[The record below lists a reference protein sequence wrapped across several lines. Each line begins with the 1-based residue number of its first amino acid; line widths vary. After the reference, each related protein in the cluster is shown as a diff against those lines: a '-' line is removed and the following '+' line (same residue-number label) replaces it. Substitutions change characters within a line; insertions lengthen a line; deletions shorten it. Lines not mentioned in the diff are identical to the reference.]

1 MMSKELGFFGRYML
15 LLIIQ
20 LLLCNYFMMSP
31 YMMLTLLPAM
41 VLSIPLR
48 YTTPQVLLIAFGTAL
63 AVDFLADG
71 VPGLNV
77 VALLPVA
84 FARKTFIRW
93 VFGTGLFARGE
104 DFSIHKNGLG
114 KVSLVILLSLTLF
127 LILYIW
133 VDGSGMRPGWF
144 FFARFFAS
152 LPASYLLSLLAIIY
166 FSINDR

>member
-63 AVDFLADG
+63 AVDLISAT
-71 VPGLNV
+71 PHRSTSSSSKT
-77 VALLPVA
+77 ASQA
-84 FARKTFIRW
+84 ASACFA
-93 VFGTGLFARGE
+93 
-104 DFSIHKNGLG
+104 
-114 KVSLVILLSLTLF
+114 
-127 LILYIW
+127 
-133 VDGSGMRPGWF
+133 
-144 FFARFFAS
+144 
-152 LPASYLLSLLAIIY
+152 
-166 FSINDR
+166 